1 MGTRPPRTGAAALAT
16 AAADRGAIR
25 RAGSEILSPRFLGGL
40 WQAALA
46 SLLLAAG
53 VARSQPAQLEP
64 LSHFPSTTL
73 TVESSGRV
81 HRFNAWVADTDARH
95 EQGLMFVKALPPNQG
110 MLFLFQTPQP
120 TSFWMKNTLIPLD
133 MLFIA
138 PDGRIVRIAARTEP
152 LSLKQVDS
160 MGIVLGVLELDGGT
174 AERLKIRAGDRV
186 RHPAFGVH

>member
-1 MGTRPPRTGAAALAT
+1 MGTRPPRPDDAALAT
-16 AAADRGAIR
+16 AAAARGA
-25 RAGSEILSPRFLGGL
+25 AGSARADLLSPRL
-40 WQAALA
+40 WTGFWRTALA

-53 VARSQPAQLEP
+53 VAQSQPAQLEP

-81 HRFNAWVADTDARH
+81 HRFNAWVADTEPRH

-110 MLFLFQTPQP
+110 MLFLFQAPQP
-120 TSFWMKNTLIPLD
+120 TAFWMKNTLIPLD

-138 PDGRIVRIAARTEP
+138 PDGRIVRIAERTEP

-160 MGIVLGVLELDGGT
+160 MGIILGVLELDGGT
-174 AERLKIRAGDRV
+174 AERLKIHTGDRV
-186 RHPAFGVH
+186 RHPAFGAR